1 MPTEILRL
9 NHIPESTFA
18 GATLYEA
25 QGCPKCF
32 NTGYKGRGAL
42 MEILLVDEHIKAIM
56 LKDSSAGAIRDQA
69 IKSGMMTLRDVG
81 LQKAKDGVTT
91 IEEILMVTSG
101 E

>member
-1 MPTEILRL
+1 
-9 NHIPESTFA
+9 
-18 GATLYEA
+18 
-25 QGCPKCF
+25 
-32 NTGYKGRGAL
+32 

-69 IKSGMMTLRDVG
+69 VKSGMMTLRVVG